1 MSRVRLAAGI
11 VGPVLFT
18 VATVVQGAVRPH
30 FDPVRHLISDLALT
44 SQGWLQTANFV
55 VTGIL
60 VVVFATGLR
69 RTIRDGPASAWGPR
83 WIALAGLALV
93 AAGLFTTDPGPDYP
107 PGATPTTSWHGILH
121 QIAGPLVFVSLS
133 VTAFVYA
140 RRVARG
146 WAVAAGILVALCFL
160 VTDVLVTL
168 AYSGTWPDA
177 PAGLFESAALYIGL
191 AWLTTLAIRT
201 LRRPPAT
208 ATRPG

>member
-11 VGPVLFT
+11 AGPVLFS
-18 VATVVQGAVRPH
+18 VATVVQAAVRPH
-30 FDPVRHLISDLALT
+30 YDPVRHLISDLALT
-44 SQGWLQTANFV
+44 SQGWPQTANFV

-69 RTIRDGPASAWGPR
+69 RTIRDGPASTWGPR
-83 WIALAGLALV
+83 WIALTGLAFV

-107 PGATPTTSWHGILH
+107 PGATPATSWHGILH
-121 QIAGPLVFVSLS
+121 QIAGPLVFVGLT

-146 WAVAAGILVALCFL
+146 WAIAAGVLTALCFL
-160 VTDVLVTL
+160 VTDVLVAL
-168 AYSGTWPDA
+168 AYSGTWRTA

-191 AWLTTLAIRT
+191 AWLVTLAIHT
-201 LRRPPAT
+201 LRSQPR
-208 ATRPG
+208 